1 MKNVLLFLL
10 ALTIFTVFFPVAS
23 DCQWQQE
30 VRITNDKLES
40 ITSLSNARCIVSEGN
55 TVHFVWA
62 SGSSGDWDIFYKC
75 STDKGLTWGATAV
88 LTTDPGKDGS
98 LDPCIAV
105 SGSYVYV
112 AWTDLRFRPNWEIYF
127 KRSTDAGLT
136 WGNNLRL
143 TEDHQIS
150 RQPSI
155 AVSDSVVHALW

>member
-1 MKNVLLFLL
+1 M
-10 ALTIFTVFFPVAS
+10 
-23 DCQWQQE
+23 
-30 VRITNDKLES
+30 
-40 ITSLSNARCIVSEGN
+40 
-55 TVHFVWA
+55 
-62 SGSSGDWDIFYKC
+62 
-75 STDKGLTWGATAV
+75 